1 MLVQPIHRN
10 FHVKATEAIR
20 LEGYAPRLLGET
32 PEEASQRLAA
42 RVRELTEWTE
52 QRLGGLFE
60 SVEVLRIP

>member
-32 PEEASQRLAA
+32 PEEASQSLSA
-42 RVRELTEWTE
+42 RARELTEWTE
-52 QRLGGLFE
+52 QRLASLFE
-60 SVEVLRIP
+60 SGAVLRIP